1 MRVLQFVGVGRLE
14 WQESRELRVGGDL
27 EAIVRPI
34 ASTTCDLDRRILA
47 GMSPFEPP
55 FAIGHECVAE
65 VEQVGDK
72 VRSVA
77 RGDLVVV
84 PWHIS
89 CGVCPACRRNLPAH
103 CEMIPG
109 LTGYGTPLGGDW
121 GGLFS
126 EQVRVPFADGMLVRL
141 PSGVD
146 PVAVASA
153 SDNLTD
159 VYIAVMRG
167 MTKHPGA
174 SVLVIGG
181 VESMGLF
188 AIDHAFAAGA
198 ATVTYVDRHE
208 GRREAARALGASVH
222 PALPADSDR
231 KYLVVIGASRDQADL
246 GAAIRCLA
254 PTGHLSNMSMF
265 FGDTPLPLWE
275 MYLRDVSFATGIPNV
290 GPHIPKVLE
299 LARCG
304 HIHPE
309 RVMTVH
315 DWEDAPN
322 ALLSHDMKPVV
333 VRPQIFAS

>member
-1 MRVLQFVGVGRLE
+1 MRVLRFVGEGRLE
-14 WQESRELRVGGDL
+14 WQDRPSLSIAGDL

-47 GMSPFEPP
+47 GKSPFEPP
-55 FAIGHECVAE
+55 FDIGHECVAE
-65 VEQVGDK
+65 VEHVGEK
-72 VRSVA
+72 VRSVS

-89 CGVCPACRRNLPAH
+89 CGVCPSCRRGVPAH
-103 CEMIPG
+103 CEMLPG

-141 PSGVD
+141 PEGVD
-146 PVAVASA
+146 PAAVASA

-159 VYIAVMRG
+159 AYIAVLRG

-174 SVLVIGG
+174 EVLVVGG
-181 VESMGLF
+181 VESIGLF
-188 AIDHAFAAGA
+188 AVDHALAAGA
-198 ATVTYVDRHE
+198 AAVAYVDGHE
-208 GRREAARALGASVH
+208 GRRAAARGLGASVH
-222 PALPADSDR
+222 VSLSPEFDR
-231 KYLVVIGASRDQADL
+231 RFLVVIGASRDPADL
-246 GAAIRCLA
+246 SAAIRCLA
-254 PTGHLSNMSMF
+254 PTGHLSNVSMF

-275 MYLRDVSFATGIPNV
+275 MYIRDATLAVGIPNV
-290 GPHIPKVLE
+290 GPHIPRVLE

-309 RVMTVH
+309 RLMTVH
-315 DWEDAPN
+315 DWDDAPQ
-322 ALLSHDMKPVV
+322 ALLEHDIKPVV
-333 VRPQIFAS
+333 VRPRIFG